1 MEMHILLLDTISS
14 STREW
19 AKLGTI
25 KKRVQKELLNVL
37 RKFCLRLQILPQ
49 GISSFCCLFVCF
61 FTVNIFFSV
70 CITEVPAQ
78 PDGTGQIIGLSPV
91 TDEGGVHADC
101 LQVYRKDVNGGGAP
115 FTPSR
120 QPGSLSSFQ
129 EQIHNTTWA
138 GTETNQQIQLTSH
151 SLAAAAAK
159 KQCNFT
165 K

>member
-1 MEMHILLLDTISS
+1 M
-14 STREW
+14 
-19 AKLGTI
+19 
-25 KKRVQKELLNVL
+25 
-37 RKFCLRLQILPQ
+37 
-49 GISSFCCLFVCF
+49 
-61 FTVNIFFSV
+61 
-70 CITEVPAQ
+70 
-78 PDGTGQIIGLSPV
+78 

-159 KQCNFT
+159 KVVQFYKVITTWAVSFVMRSVIWAFSANF
-165 K
+165 